1 MKNFTRRSL
10 VSLLLVIP
18 LLFAP
23 VLQASAAAQFSG
35 IVSIDVNPSIELTVE
50 DGIVVAASAY
60 NDDGKQLL
68 SGGDV
73 IGLTAEEAVRLMTQQ
88 LIEGGFL
95 TSDEHTPYLLITTS
109 GGDEESTS
117 ALQQT
122 AEQVAL
128 ELNAIFEIRTGQVSD
143 ENAEAAAAAGLTPG
157 KYLLMEYIAKQA
169 GITLEE
175 AVALYGTASIGELA
189 DQFGDFDAL
198 LEYADILTDEQMAV
212 LNTAFEQM
220 KTSIMASEK
229 TYQDAIKALKDRYRV
244 TAQDV
249 TKSIGDEDELE
260 DAIDRLKTE
269 ILAEYE
275 GIQKT
280 LDGDVAAARALFQ
293 AAVDAALIP
302 AEVTESYLKWHENKE
317 LNAANELTNFIESF
331 KNLSG
336 NGKNDEDKGKD
347 KDDEGENSGLQSM
360 NGNTEQNQEENKN
373 KGDKENR
380 EQETQMEQNDEAD
393 EVKLDED
400 TSDEDD
406 KDEDEDDQDQ
416 GRSQVQGS
424 QQGQSQGGSKSN
436 KGKGKN

>member
-1 MKNFTRRSL
+1 MKNFTCRSL

-18 LLFAP
+18 LLFTH
-23 VLQASAAAQFSG
+23 VLQASATAQFSG
-35 IVSIDVNPSIELTVE
+35 IVSMDVNPSIELTVE
-50 DGIVVAASAY
+50 DGIVIAASAY

-68 SGGDV
+68 SGTDV

-109 GGDEESTS
+109 GGDAESAS

-143 ENAEAAAAAGLTPG
+143 EITEAAAAAGLTPG

-175 AVALYGTASIGELA
+175 AVALYGTASVGELA

-198 LEYADILTDEQMAV
+198 LEYAGTLTEEQLAV
-212 LNTAFEQM
+212 LNAAFEQM

-244 TAQDV
+244 TAQDA
-249 TKSIGDEDELE
+249 TKSIKNEDKLD
-260 DAIDRLKTE
+260 DAIDRLKAE
-269 ILAEYE
+269 ILADYE
-275 GIQKT
+275 GIQKG

-302 AEVTESYLKWHENKE
+302 AEMTEAYLKWHENKE
-317 LNAANELTNFIESF
+317 VNAANELTNFIESF

-347 KDDEGENSGLQSM
+347 QNEEEQGSGLQSM
-360 NGNTEQNQEENKN
+360 NGNTEQNQEENEN
-373 KGDKENR
+373 KGDKQNR
-380 EQETQMEQNDEAD
+380 EQETQMEQNHETDI
-393 EVKLDED
+393 
-400 TSDEDD
+400 
-406 KDEDEDDQDQ
+406 DEDDQDQ
-416 GRSQVQGS
+416 GRSQGQGS
-424 QQGQSQGGSKSN
+424 QQSQSQGGSKSG
-436 KGKGKN
+436 KGKGK